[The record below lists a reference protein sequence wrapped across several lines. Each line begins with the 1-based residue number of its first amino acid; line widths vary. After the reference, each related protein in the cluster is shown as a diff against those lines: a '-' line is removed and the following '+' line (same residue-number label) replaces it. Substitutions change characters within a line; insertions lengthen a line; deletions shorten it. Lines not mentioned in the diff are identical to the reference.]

1 MWRLPHTKHG
11 AFAVH
16 NFEERLAAI
25 EKSNRRWKWSAAAL
39 GLGLLVITTVAADK
53 PSDAVPD
60 VVYARKFV
68 AINERGEPV
77 AFMGHAK
84 NVGMVSV
91 ADPEGALLFVASAT
105 DSGHGVASTFDN
117 RGRKL
122 VTMGANHAGDGHV
135 AIYDQEGKELSPRVG
150 AQPASTGGRRVTP

>member
-1 MWRLPHTKHG
+1 M
-11 AFAVH
+11 H
-16 NFEERLAAI
+16 NFDERLAAV
-25 EKSNRRWKWSAAAL
+25 ERSNRRWKWSAIAL
-39 GLGLLVITTVAADK
+39 GLGLLVITSVAADR

-77 AFMGHAK
+77 AFMGHSK

-91 ADPEGALLFVASAT
+91 ADPDGALLFVASAT
-105 DSGHGVASTFDN
+105 DSGHGVASTFN
-117 RGRKL
+117 NKGHKL

-135 AIYDQEGKELSPRVG
+135 AIYDQEGKELLQRIS